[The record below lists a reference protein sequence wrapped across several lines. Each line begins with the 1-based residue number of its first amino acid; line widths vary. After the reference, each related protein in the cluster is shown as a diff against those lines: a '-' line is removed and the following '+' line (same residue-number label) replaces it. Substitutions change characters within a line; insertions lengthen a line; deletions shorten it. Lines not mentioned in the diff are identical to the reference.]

1 MRGTGWEGEGR
12 RDQEDLGTAAGE
24 TAVQLREA
32 EIVAHG
38 EPERADLGRDR
49 DDLAARRP
57 RFRFTDAHASGD
69 VDIEEMELPVAT
81 DQFPVRGEEAARV
94 ERSRL
99 PGHALE
105 ERAGAE
111 MNAELTR
118 ERPEGRGGGTG
129 NPLGVLVLLRAGS
142 APGEH
147 FREDD
152 QPGTA
157 LGSLPHQF
165 GRPGE
170 IDRPVRPRGHLHGC
184 GDVGL
189 HGLALG
195 LSPGPPEASTS
206 GVCTLVRSCD
216 T

>member
-1 MRGTGWEGEGR
+1 MGSGREPRVGE
-12 RDQEDLGTAAGE
+12 AW
-24 TAVQLREA
+24 
-32 EIVAHG
+32 
-38 EPERADLGRDR
+38 
-49 DDLAARRP
+49 RP
-57 RFRFTDAHASGD
+57 RFRCTDAHACGD

-147 FREDD
+147 FRE
-152 QPGTA
+152 
-157 LGSLPHQF
+157 
-165 GRPGE
+165 
-170 IDRPVRPRGHLHGC
+170 
-184 GDVGL
+184 
-189 HGLALG
+189 
-195 LSPGPPEASTS
+195 
-206 GVCTLVRSCD
+206 
-216 T
+216 